1 LALPADQG
9 SHWSTGRH
17 TTPTTLH
24 SVRHLEHPP
33 AGGYLG
39 LLHPRCIPEDPL
51 TAATTLDRRSL
62 NRATLARQLLLDR
75 STMNPLEAIEHLV
88 GLQAQTP
95 HTWYV
100 GLWGRLAG
108 FDPQVVADL
117 LLARQVVRIALMRST
132 VHLVSAADALA
143 LRPLLAPV
151 GERSFRSNFGKNLA
165 DLDLEEI
172 AAAGRAVL
180 DERPLI
186 FSELGRELG
195 KRWPGWDEASLA
207 QVVRAYVPLVQVPP
221 RGVWGASGR
230 AAHAP
235 LESWVGKGPVREY
248 PVDEMVVRYLGA
260 FGPASVRDVQV
271 WSGLTR
277 LREVVDRLRP
287 RLVTFRDEL
296 GVDLFDLPDAPRPGP
311 DAPAPARFLYD
322 FDNLLLSHADR
333 SRVVTDAYRAQDLEP
348 EGPAPRL
355 ILLDGFTAGF
365 WSMEMTRDAATLRV
379 RPFAPLSTP
388 DGDALTAEGADL
400 LAFLAP
406 AAVTREIRFETPA

>member
-1 LALPADQG
+1 M
-9 SHWSTGRH
+9 
-17 TTPTTLH
+17 TP
-24 SVRHLEHPP
+24 
-33 AGGYLG
+33 
-39 LLHPRCIPEDPL
+39 
-51 TAATTLDRRSL
+51 LD
-62 NRATLARQLLLDR
+62 
-75 STMNPLEAIEHLV
+75 AIEHLV

-95 HTWYV
+95 HTWYA
-100 GLWGRLAG
+100 GLWARLAG
-108 FDPQVVADL
+108 FDPEVVARL
-117 LLARQVVRIALMRST
+117 LLDRHVVRIALMRST

-143 LRPLLAPV
+143 LRPLLTSV

-165 DLDLEEI
+165 GLDLEEV

-180 DERPLI
+180 DEHPLI

-195 KRWPGWDEASLA
+195 KLWPGRDEASLA

-221 RGVWGASGR
+221 RGVWGARGR
-230 AAHAP
+230 SAHAP
-235 LESWVGKGPVREY
+235 LESWVGKDLARDY
-248 PVDEMVVRYLGA
+248 SVDEMVGRYLGA

-277 LREVVDRLRP
+277 LREVLDRLRP

-296 GVDLFDLPDAPRPGP
+296 GVELFDLPDAPRPEP
-311 DAPAPARFLYD
+311 DTPAPARFLYD

-333 SRVVTDAYRAQDLEP
+333 NRVITDAYRAQDLDP

-365 WSMEMTRDAATLRV
+365 WSTQITRDAAILRV
-379 RPFAPLSTP
+379 RPFGALSTQ
-388 DGDALTAEGADL
+388 DRDALTEEGAGL

-406 AAVTREIRFETPA
+406 AAVTRDIRFETPA